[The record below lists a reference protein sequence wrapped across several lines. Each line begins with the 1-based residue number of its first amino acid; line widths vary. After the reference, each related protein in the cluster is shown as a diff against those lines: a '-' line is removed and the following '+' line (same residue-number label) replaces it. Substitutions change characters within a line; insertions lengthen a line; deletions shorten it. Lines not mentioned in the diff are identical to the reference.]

1 MKETTGILLSLFAYI
16 CIAVF
21 AWRILW
27 RILLLSRTSVN
38 SKEKLRTAQNITP
51 AALLLMI
58 GDIFFLT
65 RLLRTNKLLWFG
77 ECVFHYAFL
86 FVLLRHV
93 RYFLYP
99 VPQWIVDFQ
108 PAGIYAGYVL
118 ILSLLYILIVK
129 LVIEKKTYVSSYNF
143 FLLFLLFLISS
154 TGIVMKYFIRP
165 DVVDI
170 KHFVMSTIIFKPAPA
185 PESFLF
191 TAHFIMTFIFIASLP
206 AHIFTAPFTLIDARK
221 REESLDLVMHEE

>member
-27 RILLLSRTSVN
+27 RILLLSRTSAQ
-38 SKEKLRTAQNITP
+38 SKEKLLTAQNITP
-51 AALLLMI
+51 SALLRIM

-99 VPQWIVDFQ
+99 VPQWIVEFQ

-118 ILSLLYILIVK
+118 TLSLLYILIVK
-129 LVIEKKTYVSSYNF
+129 LVIEKRTYFSSYNF

-154 TGIVMKYFIRP
+154 TGIVMKYFVIP

-170 KHFVMSTIIFKPAPA
+170 KHFIMSTIVFKPASA
-185 PESFLF
+185 PQSFLF
-191 TAHFIMTFIFIASLP
+191 TVHFIVTFVFIASLP

>member
-1 MKETTGILLSLFAYI
+1 MNETTGLVLSIFAYI

-27 RILLLSRTSVN
+27 RILLLSRKSENRT
-38 SKEKLRTAQNITP
+38 EKVQTVRKITP
-51 AALLLMI
+51 AAILHMT

-65 RLLRTNKLLWFG
+65 RLFRTNKILWFG
-77 ECVFHYAFL
+77 EWIFHYAFL

-99 VPQWIVDFQ
+99 VPEWIVNFQ

-118 ILSLLYILIVK
+118 TLSLLYILIVK
-129 LVIEKKTYVSSYNF
+129 LVIDKKTYFSSYNF
-143 FLLFLLFLISS
+143 FLLFLLFIISL
-154 TGIVMKYFIRP
+154 TGIVMKNFVRP

-170 KHFVMSTIIFKPAPA
+170 KHFVMSTMFFKPGPA
-185 PESFLF
+185 PQSFLF
-191 TAHFIMTFIFIASLP
+191 ALHFIVTSIFIASLP
-206 AHIFTAPFTLIDARK
+206 AHIFSAPFTLIEARK
-221 REESLDLVMHEE
+221 REGNLDLVMHEE